1 MLFAAVLGAV
11 LLLPS
16 CASPRRGSSTAARRM
31 AGVKEAFNH
40 AWTGYRQHAF
50 PHDELHPVS
59 DGYGDSR

>member
-1 MLFAAVLGAV
+1 
-11 LLLPS
+11 
-16 CASPRRGSSTAARRM
+16 M

-59 DGYGDSR
+59 GGYGDSR